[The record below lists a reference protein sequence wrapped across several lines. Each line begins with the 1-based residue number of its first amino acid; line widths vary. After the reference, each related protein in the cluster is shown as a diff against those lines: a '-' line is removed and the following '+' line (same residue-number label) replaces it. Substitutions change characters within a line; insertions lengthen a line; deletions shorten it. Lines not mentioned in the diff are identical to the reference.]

1 MSEADNAEREARLPK
16 WAQEELRKLRR
27 DLAAERE
34 QVAEL
39 KGGKPDSNTYW
50 VTSHEAVAP
59 LPRDARVGF
68 RLVENGV
75 PYQGR
80 VLAHVE
86 EGKLVVRGASPLIIR
101 PESSSAFSVEF
112 SE

>member
-1 MSEADNAEREARLPK
+1 MSEIDSSTREARLPK
-16 WAQEELRKLRR
+16 WAQEELRQLRR
-27 DLAAERE
+27 DLAATRRH
-34 QVAEL
+34 VTEL
-39 KGGKPDSNTYW
+39 TEDNPNSNTYW
-50 VTSHEAVAP
+50 VTSHEVVAP

-68 RLVENGV
+68 RLIENGV
-75 PYQGR
+75 PYRGR

-86 EGKLVVRGASPLIIR
+86 DGKLVVRGASPLIIR